1 MTFDARSMH
10 QRRRFLGQ
18 AAAAGLSLS
27 AAGVSGAEP
36 RLILRPMTLGFS
48 LYGMKS
54 LALPE
59 ALKACREIGYD
70 CFELPVMGDW
80 PADAARLTAAARREP
95 KKQIEDSGL
104 RLSALMEN
112 LLLLADD
119 AQHRKNL
126 DRLKLAA
133 ELAHELAPDRPP
145 LIETVLGG
153 RPDQW
158 PQVKEQMAKRL
169 EDWEAIAER
178 AKFILAIKPHVSGA
192 LHRPDDAVWLAR
204 RVASEQLKLVF
215 DYSHFQVQGLELE
228 DCLRTMLPH
237 SAFVLVKDAA
247 GEPGKVR
254 FLLPGKGKTDYVVYL
269 RELAIGRYAGDVV
282 VEVSSQIS
290 SRPDYDPIAAAKSS
304 FAVLDS
310 ARKKIP
316 RHL

>member
-1 MTFDARSMH
+1 MTFDARLTH
-10 QRRRFLGQ
+10 RRRRFLRQ
-18 AAAAGLSLS
+18 AI
-27 AAGVSGAEP
+27 AAGVALSASGTRGDEP
-36 RLILRPMTLGFS
+36 RLVLRHMTLGFS

-54 LALPE
+54 LAVPK

-70 CFELPVMGDW
+70 CFELPVMADW
-80 PADAARLTAAARREP
+80 PADAASLTAVSKVEL
-95 KKQIEDSGL
+95 KKQIQDSGL

-112 LLLLADD
+112 LPLLADD
-119 AQHRKNL
+119 AKHRENL
-126 DRLKLAA
+126 ERLKLAG
-133 ELAHELAPDRPP
+133 ELAHELTPDRPP
-145 LIETVLGG
+145 IIETVLGS

-169 EDWEAIAER
+169 EAWAAIVE
-178 AKFILAIKPHVSGA
+178 KTKVVLAIKPHVSGA

-215 DYSHFQVQGLELE
+215 DYSHFQLQGLELQH
-228 DCLRTMLPH
+228 CLRPMLPQT
-237 SAFVLVKDAA
+237 AFVHVKDAA

-254 FLLPGKGKTDYVVYL
+254 FLLPGQGTTDYVVYL

-304 FAVLDS
+304 FSVLDS
-310 ARKKIP
+310 ARKKLL